1 MAISELDLPTGVVA
15 HSLADAKRMAEVM
28 ADGVAKVLDYAV
40 HTHGIASLAVSGGRS
55 PIPFF
60 EALSR
65 RELDW
70 SRVQITLADERWVP
84 PSDEASNEALVRRY
98 LLQGPAAQAQFLGL
112 YSPAD
117 TLAEAA
123 RHAAEALTGLAQP
136 IDVLVLGMG
145 EDGHTAS
152 LFPGSDNLAHALRD
166 DCPEPCVPMRA
177 PSAPH
182 ERLSLSYPILA
193 SARTQYLA
201 IQGLAK
207 LDTLRDALAADALQ
221 MPIRAFM
228 HSPLEIYWCP

>member
-1 MAISELDLPTGVVA
+1 MAISELDLHTGVVA

-98 LLQGPAAQAQFLGL
+98 LLQGPAAQAQARELRHGAGARKRNALGQDV
-112 YSPAD
+112 PCGCC
-117 TLAEAA
+117 AA
-123 RHAAEALTGLAQP
+123 CGT
-136 IDVLVLGMG
+136 
-145 EDGHTAS
+145 
-152 LFPGSDNLAHALRD
+152 
-166 DCPEPCVPMRA
+166 
-177 PSAPH
+177 
-182 ERLSLSYPILA
+182 
-193 SARTQYLA
+193 
-201 IQGLAK
+201 K
-207 LDTLRDALAADALQ
+207 LAAAGL
-221 MPIRAFM
+221 
-228 HSPLEIYWCP
+228 